1 MRGFLFL
8 VLLLGAI
15 GAGGYFTK
23 PTEGLHRGVASVLMR
38 QGKVARPDAA
48 TGGYAFSDFY
58 VATLSRMSSGG
69 GDVLQCW
76 GAFTRFLCV
85 GPAEAAAQP

>member
-8 VLLLGAI
+8 VVLLGAI

-23 PTEGLHRGVASVLMR
+23 PTEGLHRGVASVLMQ
-38 QGKVARPDAA
+38 QGKVVRPDAA

-58 VATLSRMSSGG
+58 VATLSRMSSG
-69 GDVLQCW
+69 
-76 GAFTRFLCV
+76 AFTRFLCV

>member
-8 VLLLGAI
+8 VLLLGAL

-23 PTEGLHRGVASVLMR
+23 PTEGLHRGVASVLMQ

-48 TGGYAFSDFY
+48 GMRSVISTWPRCRG
-58 VATLSRMSSGG
+58 
-69 GDVLQCW
+69 
-76 GAFTRFLCV
+76 
-85 GPAEAAAQP
+85 